1 MFKILPNTKEILKE
15 LPKTFKILQ
24 KVAATFAK
32 SGHTE
37 LKQAAFS
44 LSLSLSLTN
53 LTGFEYCFHDDTSD
67 EEVRACPRRPTFIS
81 KCTHCQY
88 LMPTYLDYY

>member
-44 LSLSLSLTN
+44 LSLSLSLSLSPIWLVSNIAFTMT
-53 LTGFEYCFHDDTSD
+53 LQMKRS
-67 EEVRACPRRPTFIS
+67 VRALGGQLLLANVHTVN
-81 KCTHCQY
+81 T
-88 LMPTYLDYY
+88 

>member
-32 SGHTE
+32 SGHTGSGKHLFKGMRGE
-37 LKQAAFS
+37 LKWLSTKFDAA
-44 LSLSLSLTN
+44 
-53 LTGFEYCFHDDTSD
+53 
-67 EEVRACPRRPTFIS
+67 
-81 KCTHCQY
+81 
-88 LMPTYLDYY
+88 